1 MQSVMNKLNICILL
15 FFLFTPTGCLAGDE
29 PDRIVW
35 NNQKL
40 FLNGA
45 NVPYI
50 NFARDIGPG
59 KTYFDQFETMFQKV
73 HEAGGNCMRLWL
85 HTNGVNTPAFGQSGY
100 VVGPGESAIED
111 IRKILDLACE
121 NKIGL
126 ILCLWSFD
134 MLRWDLDDA
143 VRQRNKHLLTDIQ
156 YTQAYI
162 KYALEPMVKALK
174 GHPALLAWEIFNEPE
189 GMTDEFGW
197 KYCDHV
203 KMQDIQRVV
212 NQCAGAIHRS
222 DPKVLI
228 TNGAWSVKSTSDTGN
243 CINFYTDGALIA
255 AGHDPVGILDFY
267 SMHYYDWLGK
277 DKSPFRK
284 SESFWQLDKPIVCA
298 EFEMTRSF
306 GIAAYEKHIKL
317 YENGYA
323 GALGYAWGPVDNFS
337 ASKILK
343 KAIKHVYET
352 AGEAVKLNMKTGFLT
367 RFEADPQTIE
377 AGQSSTLTWHATPGT
392 RVLLNGKRYPDT
404 GSLSVQPESTA
415 TYTIT
420 AVETQDSRQT
430 QIKVLHSGMIQ
441 MYEADVIRI
450 GAGEPVKL
458 SWSTTS
464 GSQVILDGQLVSED
478 GNCLVYPD
486 QTTKYTLSAQGR
498 ENETRIIKI
507 EVANP
512 AGINRALNR
521 PVEVSSSDIRPGTE
535 NPSFL
540 NDGNLNTRWGS
551 QYSSK
556 QWVIIDLGKIFDIER
571 IILNW
576 ELASAKK
583 YKIQLS
589 DDALA
594 WTDIYKTTKGNGGIE
609 KLCKLHGSGRYIRLL
624 MTERNTKYGYSLWE
638 IEVYGVPLLH
648 KETTT
653 DRVES
658 K

>member
-1 MQSVMNKLNICILL
+1 MQILSGKKMYICILL
-15 FFLFTPTGCLAGDE
+15 WTQFLLLNPITAAE
-29 PDRIVW
+29 QDRIIW
-35 NNQKL
+35 NKQKL

-45 NVPYI
+45 NVPYV

-59 KTYFDQFETMFQKV
+59 KTYFHQFETMFRQV

-100 VVGPGESAIED
+100 VAGPGKSAIED
-111 IRKILDLACE
+111 TRTILDLACE

-134 MLRWDLDDA
+134 MLRWELDDA
-143 VRQRNKHLLTDIQ
+143 VRQRNKHLLTDTQ

-212 NQCAGAIHRS
+212 NQCAGAIRRF
-222 DPKVLI
+222 DPQVLI
-228 TNGAWSVKSTSDTGN
+228 TNGAWSVISTSDTGN
-243 CINFYTDGALIA
+243 CKNFYTDEALIA
-255 AGHDPVGILDFY
+255 AGHDPDGILDFY

-277 DKSPFRK
+277 EKSPFRK
-284 SESFWQLDKPIVCA
+284 SASCWQLDKPVVCA
-298 EFEMTRSF
+298 EFEMTASF
-306 GIAAYEKHIKL
+306 GIAAHEKHIKL
-317 YENGYA
+317 YKNGYA

-337 ASKILK
+337 ASSLLK
-343 KAIKHVYET
+343 KAIKHVYE
-352 AGEAVKLNMKTGFLT
+352 ADKEAVKLNMKTGFLT
-367 RFEADPQTIE
+367 RFVADPHTIE
-377 AGQSSTLTWHATPGT
+377 SGQNSTLAWRATPGT
-392 RVLLNGKRYPDT
+392 QVLLNGKLYPHT
-404 GSLSVQPESTA
+404 GSLSVQPERTT

-420 AVETQDSRQT
+420 AAETQDSRQAK
-430 QIKVLHSGMIQ
+430 IKVLHSGMIRT
-441 MYEADVIRI
+441 YEADAIRI

-464 GSQVILDGQLVSED
+464 GSQVTLNSQPVSED
-478 GNCLVYPD
+478 GNCLVRPD
-486 QTTKYTLSAQGR
+486 QTTKYTLSAQGQ
-498 ENETRIIKI
+498 ENETRSIKI
-507 EVANP
+507 EVADP
-512 AGINRALNR
+512 ADINRALNR

-535 NPSFL
+535 NPGFL
-540 NDGNLNTRWGS
+540 NDGNLKTRWGS

-556 QWVIIDLGKIFDIER
+556 QWVIIDLGKTFDIER
-571 IILNW
+571 MILNW

-583 YKIQLS
+583 YTIQLS
-589 DDALA
+589 DDTTE

-609 KLCKLHGSGRYIRLL
+609 KLCNLQGSGRYIRLL
-624 MTERNTKYGYSLWE
+624 MTDRNTKYGYSLWE
-638 IEVYGVPLLH
+638 IEVYGKPPTH
-648 KETTT
+648 K
-653 DRVES
+653 
-658 K
+658 